1 MRDADVP
8 GIAVRSLVK
17 RFGEATALHGIGFEV
32 PRGEIVSML
41 GPSGCGKTTTLRC
54 IAGLETG
61 DEGRIEIDGQ
71 VVSDFSRG
79 RVVSPDRRGIGMV
92 FQSYAIW
99 PHMTVFQ
106 NVAYPLVARG
116 VRRGEA
122 RGPVM
127 ESLSLVGMADFADR
141 PATNLS
147 GGQQQRVAL
156 ARALVAKPR
165 LLLLDEPLSN
175 LDAKL
180 RDQTRFEVR
189 QIQQRLGVTAL
200 YVTHDQSEA
209 MAISD
214 RIIVMN
220 LGRIEQIGSPLEIYQ
235 QPASPFVA
243 AFVGSSNFLEV
254 RGVAARD
261 GHLVGVVGQGQA
273 VRIPAV
279 AAPKERVLVALRPQF
294 CTASAVG
301 TPVPEGLNRLTGT
314 IRRTTYFGE
323 RSEAIVEVG
332 GESLLVYLPLGSPL
346 ATGQTIQIAFAPE
359 HCIPLAGERPPSTRE
374 GTA

>member
-1 MRDADVP
+1 MAVDTA
-8 GIAVRSLVK
+8 GIAVKGLVK
-17 RFGEATALHGIGFEV
+17 RFGKATALHGIDFEV
-32 PRGEIVSML
+32 ARGELISIL

-54 IAGLETG
+54 IAGLEEG
-61 DEGRIEIDGQ
+61 DEGEIYIAGRL
-71 VVSDFSRG
+71 VSDFARR
-79 RVVSPDRRGIGMV
+79 RVLAPDRRGIGMV

-99 PHMTVFQ
+99 PHMTVYQ

-116 VRRGEA
+116 MPRKAIRE
-122 RGPVM
+122 PVM
-127 ESLSLVGMADFADR
+127 ESLALVGMADFADR

-156 ARALVAKPR
+156 ARALVARPQ

-220 LGRIEQIGSPLEIYQ
+220 GGRIEQIGTPLEVYQ
-235 QPASPFVA
+235 RPASPFVA
-243 AFVGSSNFLEV
+243 DFVGSSNFLELRDTAV
-254 RGVAARD
+254 RD
-261 GHLVGVVGQGQA
+261 GFVVGVTAGGQPI
-273 VRIPAV
+273 RV
-279 AAPKERVLVALRPQF
+279 AGGSHDGGRLLVAVRPQF
-294 CTASAVG
+294 CTAWPAG
-301 TPVPEGLNRLTGT
+301 APVPEGQNRLLGRIT
-314 IRRTTYFGE
+314 RTTYFGE
-323 RSEAIVEVG
+323 RSEAIVDAG

-346 ATGQTIQIAFAPE
+346 ATGQDVQVTFAPE
-359 HCIPLAGERPPSTRE
+359 HCIPLAGQRPSSTRE